1 MAEIIDLNEQLL
13 PAYLCCLE
21 EWSDDMKDAGDHKA
35 RWYERMKINGLR
47 VKIAVEEGQPCG
59 MIQYL
64 PIEHCE
70 AQGNGL
76 YFIKC
81 IWVHGHRQGIGN
93 RQRKGMGAA
102 LLAAAEADAR
112 DLGAKGMAAW
122 GIVLPFWMKAAWFRR
137 HGYLPVDRNGIMQ
150 LLWKPFT
157 HDATPP
163 TWIRQRK
170 QPELVSGKV
179 TMTALID
186 GWCPALNITF
196 ERAKRAAG
204 EFGDRVLFREID
216 TRNRQTF
223 LEWGTSDTV
232 FLNHKSLNVGPPLS
246 YRKIRDRI
254 EKQVRRL
261 K

>member
-1 MAEIIDLNEQLL
+1 MAEIVDLNEQLL
-13 PAYLCCLE
+13 PAYFCCLE
-21 EWSDDMKDAGDHKA
+21 EWSDDMQDAGDHKA
-35 RWYERMKINGLR
+35 RWYERMKTKGLR

-93 RQRKGMGAA
+93 RQRKGMGVA

-112 DLGAKGMAAW
+112 NLGAKGMAAW

-157 HDATPP
+157 PDATPP
-163 TWIRQRK
+163 VWIRQRK

-216 TRNRQTF
+216 TQNRQTF

-232 FLNHKSLNVGPPLS
+232 FLNHKPLNAGPPLS

-254 EKQVRRL
+254 AQQVRRL